1 MFNTPVLRRRG
12 LFAAPTIS
20 HTQIHPR
27 DLLRQRTS
35 SRTEVRMLLHV
46 PSLLNPLLGGWSADG
61 ITLPGALDIECL
73 L

>member
-1 MFNTPVLRRRG
+1 
-12 LFAAPTIS
+12 
-20 HTQIHPR
+20 
-27 DLLRQRTS
+27 
-35 SRTEVRMLLHV
+35 MLLHV